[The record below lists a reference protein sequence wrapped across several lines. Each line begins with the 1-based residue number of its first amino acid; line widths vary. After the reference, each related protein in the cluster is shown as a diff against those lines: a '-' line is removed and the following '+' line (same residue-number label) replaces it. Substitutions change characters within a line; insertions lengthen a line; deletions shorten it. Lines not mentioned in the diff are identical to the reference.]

1 MIAKDL
7 LPYEAG
13 SVEFENIINAIP
25 GTSIWI
31 LKISMMILPL
41 ICILIGFILYHKKF
55 KIDEK
60 LYAEIVADLE
70 ERNNADTNT
79 EIKIEAENEIH
90 A

>member
-1 MIAKDL
+1 MIAKEL

-25 GTSIWI
+25 GSAIWI
-31 LKISMMILPL
+31 MKISMMILPL
-41 ICILIGFILYHKKF
+41 VCILIGFILYHKKF
-55 KIDEK
+55 KIDER

-70 ERNNADTNT
+70 ERNNADLNT
-79 EIKIEAENEIH
+79 ETKVEAENEIH